1 MSDQD
6 SATSRNGVAIR
17 LPDERWQHIIEEHA
31 ELTGLRDEVLR
42 AVNQADRILEGS
54 AGELLAVREI
64 EPGKAIVVVYREVDA
79 GDGFVI
85 TAFLTRRLKSLST
98 RVQLW
103 PPLI

>member
-1 MSDQD
+1 L
-6 SATSRNGVAIR
+6 IR
-17 LPDERWQHIIEEHA
+17 LPEERWQHIIEEHA
-31 ELTGLRDEVLR
+31 ELTGVRDEVLR